1 MVSPYSV
8 FELLGQPDV
17 FGRSRIVRN
26 FCSSFVLD
34 RGFGNGP
41 SGRIHRD
48 ASRFWM
54 RLFPQ
59 SLGDFERLDV
69 GLLPP
74 GGLVAGL
81 MQFAVMAAAEGNGEL
96 IAHLEANGSGLRK
109 AQVMWVRRLTAT
121 DETRLRGH
129 ELQMRLV
136 AQPLG
141 LAKRE
146 RTLVDPC
153 WTVRWW

>member
-1 MVSPYSV
+1 MPRLDNLLFRMISFDPRHRVSSMVSPYGV

-54 RLFPQ
+54 RLFP
-59 SLGDFERLDV
+59 
-69 GLLPP
+69 
-74 GGLVAGL
+74 
-81 MQFAVMAAAEGNGEL
+81 
-96 IAHLEANGSGLRK
+96 
-109 AQVMWVRRLTAT
+109 
-121 DETRLRGH
+121 
-129 ELQMRLV
+129 
-136 AQPLG
+136 
-141 LAKRE
+141 
-146 RTLVDPC
+146 
-153 WTVRWW
+153 

>member
-1 MVSPYSV
+1 
-8 FELLGQPDV
+8 
-17 FGRSRIVRN
+17 
-26 FCSSFVLD
+26 
-34 RGFGNGP
+34 
-41 SGRIHRD
+41 
-48 ASRFWM
+48 M
-54 RLFPQ
+54 RLLPQ

-69 GLLPP
+69 ELLPP

-96 IAHLEANGSGLRK
+96 IAHLEANGSGLAE
-109 AQVMWVRRLTAT
+109 AQVMRVRRLPTT
-121 DETRLRGH
+121 DEAGLRGH

-141 LAKRE
+141 LTKRE